1 MNNNLLKQ
9 LDDWVSESYP
19 DQEILIANGFEEA
32 FLGVAVQFNNHI
44 PIFSKAKCI
53 DILISQGMS
62 YDEAEEFFEFNVQS
76 AWHGSNTPAFID
88 MFYPEND

>member
-1 MNNNLLKQ
+1 MNNNLLQQ
-9 LDDWVSESYP
+9 LDDWVSENYP

-32 FLGVAVQFNNHI
+32 FMGVAVQFDNHI
-44 PIFSKAKCI
+44 PIFSKSKCL

-62 YDEAEEFFEFNVQS
+62 YDEAVEFFDFNVQN

-88 MFYPEND
+88 IFNPENA